1 MKKSQ
6 KIIRVRINNSK
17 MSIIKIIQD
26 MKKFERIEKKF
37 ESLL

>member
-26 MKKFERIEKKF
+26 MKKLEIIEKKF
-37 ESLL
+37 ESIL